1 MRFLMIVSFLMFAEC
16 LLSQQYFVYSIGS
29 SGQKKALIRKEFYKN
44 GLIEIKAFV
53 KPDSNI
59 SLSVNYKYDYGNR
72 LVKQIERYS
81 GDAPFDIIREFYY
94 NQKGQK
100 TGELFGNNRTGK
112 WGSYRFSYDKFE
124 RLDSTFIYAKN
135 GDLTGYR
142 VSEFVF
148 DDANHLIA
156 EVRKRVDLEGESF
169 ITGVLEYE
177 YLTENRS
184 KITTSATDG
193 SIVMIEDIT
202 QNDFQKPKKIISAV
216 EEATKNITFY
226 YYDEKRRLE
235 REENFRN
242 GNPESTVDYKYDLN
256 GILVETKYTYPD
268 GTFSGEI
275 YSLSENEITIKT
287 ATEKEE
293 VIKLEDENI
302 LAGFEKAGEF
312 KEGYAWVKM
321 DHKRYYFIDE
331 NGQPLIHYTFDKC
344 HDFSE
349 GLARVEDFNSSKN
362 YKGVGFIDTSGQ
374 IMIPLKFDKAT
385 DFKNGK
391 AQVWLSGE
399 SWWIDDLGNKI
410 ED

>member
-1 MRFLMIVSFLMFAEC
+1 MRFLIIFSFLMFAEC

-29 SGQKKALIRKEFYKN
+29 SGQKKALIRRAFYRN
-44 GLIEIKAFV
+44 GLIEIKDFV
-53 KPDSNI
+53 QPDGNI
-59 SLSVNYKYDYGNR
+59 SLSVNYKYDHDNR
-72 LVKQIERYS
+72 LVKQIERHS
-81 GDAPFDIIREFYY
+81 GEAPFDIIREFNY

-112 WGSYRFSYDKFE
+112 WGSYRFSYDKSE

-135 GDLTGYR
+135 GDLIGYR
-142 VSEFVF
+142 VSEFVL
-148 DDANHLIA
+148 DDTNRLVA
-156 EVRKRVDLEGESF
+156 EVRKRVDLKGKSF

-177 YLTENRS
+177 YLDKNRS
-184 KITTSATDG
+184 KITTISADG

-202 QNDFQKPKKIISAV
+202 VNDFQKPKKIISAV
-216 EEATKNITFY
+216 EEATKNITFC
-226 YYDEKRRLE
+226 YYDDKRRLE

-242 GNPESTVDYKYDLN
+242 GTTESTVDYKYDLN

-275 YSLSENEITIKT
+275 HSLSENEIIIKT
-287 ATEKEE
+287 AMEKDE
-293 VIKLEDENI
+293 VIRREHENI
-302 LAGFEKAGEF
+302 LAGFEEAGQF

-331 NGQPLIHYTFDKC
+331 NGQPLLHYTFDKC
-344 HDFSE
+344 HDFNG
-349 GLARVEDFNSSKN
+349 GLARVEDFNASKN
-362 YKGVGFIDTSGQ
+362 YNGVGFIDTSGQ
-374 IMIPLKFDKAT
+374 VIIPLKFEKAT

-391 AQVWLSGE
+391 AQVWVNGE
-399 SWWIDDLGNKI
+399 SWWIDEVGNKI